1 MTDRV
6 ANQRAF
12 VNHLLDTMS
21 FDDWKSYA
29 RERLHQIFDEESDFD
44 FNETMLDNN
53 FDPREVTK

>member
-6 ANQRAF
+6 ANQHAF

-29 RERLHQIFDEESDFD
+29 QERLHQIFDEESDFD

>member
-29 RERLHQIFDEESDFD
+29 QERLHQIFDEESDFD

>member
-29 RERLHQIFDEESDFD
+29 QESLHYLFDGQSDFE
-44 FNETMLDNN
+44 FNEMLLDEG